1 MAYRLLLI
9 TTLLFGFS
17 NPALAEWWIVR
28 AADGK
33 CLVVDVEPSGAD
45 VAKVGK
51 DVYQTQGQAE
61 AEVKV
66 LCKEDRLPSAPG
78 NAE

>member
-9 TTLLFGFS
+9 TVPLLAFA
-17 NPALAEWWIVR
+17 NPALANWWIVR

-33 CLVVDVEPSGAD
+33 CLVVDVEPSGSD
-45 VAKVGK
+45 VKN
-51 DVYQTQGQAE
+51 VYQTQQQAE
-61 AEVKV
+61 AEIKT
-66 LCKEDRLPSAPG
+66 LCKEDRLPGAP